1 MSERHDDTTSHES
14 LDLLDRAA
22 EFAPHM
28 SLEPSAVIAAGR
40 RKVRR
45 RRASAVGGGVA
56 AVALAGGL
64 WVAGPL
70 SPFTDPDAVAPAS
83 VSWQDGV
90 DVRVL
95 DNEPH
100 PSEVGRVHWQG
111 DLVSAEGDTRPAL
124 VLTKDGEQ
132 LDPIPAEDGP
142 GDVMIYR
149 SANLAVAVWESP
161 VGSSGE
167 QLLWSPGSEW
177 GQGGDFIV
185 DGVELW
191 YASAEFIPGAEPGL
205 EEMYWFGEDA
215 AHAASGAPVSSTV
228 LTAGDTRA
236 VVMVDEARGL
246 WGTDARPTD
255 QLVGNVHVATLRSG
269 AGYTGWMPGTEVSP
283 RAGDPAPAPRDVVP
297 TSVGVLPPGA
307 SLSATTSA
315 TVELAQGTV
324 GKHTVVL
331 AADPERTLAI
341 SPPQISYTLGG
352 RQHNLQSWV
361 ETGART
367 IEVDGAQVQVSGT
380 PDGLQLFVGPGEF
393 ALIPDRDLDGDSVVV
408 GGIGDGQV
416 VLVPGWEPTDDVT
429 GLRLQ
434 LGGDAQQWVEPDAT
448 LVGTLFDGSPL
459 LVLALDEGT
468 VQAGGAV
475 EAVGTMESDTIV
487 PLDLEGGVTEIDLG
501 L

>member
-1 MSERHDDTTSHES
+1 MSERHDDTTSHET

-22 EFAPHM
+22 ELSPSM

-70 SPFTDPDAVAPAS
+70 SLFTDPDAVAPAS
-83 VSWQDGV
+83 VNWQDGV
-90 DVRVL
+90 DVAVL

-142 GDVMIYR
+142 GDVLVYR
-149 SANLAVAVWESP
+149 SSNLVVAVWASP
-161 VGSSGE
+161 EGSTGE
-167 QLLWSPGSEW
+167 HVLWSPGSAW
-177 GQGGDFIV
+177 GQGGNFTV
-185 DGVELW
+185 DGVELR
-191 YASAEFIPGAEPGL
+191 YASAEFVPGSDPGV
-205 EEMYWFGEDA
+205 EELYWFSNDA
-215 AHAASGAPVSSTV
+215 AHAASGAPLASTV
-228 LTAGDTRA
+228 LAVDASSG
-236 VVMVDEARGL
+236 VVMVDEARGV
-246 WGTDARPTD
+246 WGTSARPSDEVTG
-255 QLVGNVHVATLRSG
+255 QVHVTALNSG
-269 AGYTGWMPGTEVSP
+269 AGYTGWMPGVAVSP
-283 RAGDPAPAPRDVVP
+283 QVGDPAPAPRHVVA

-307 SLSATTSA
+307 SLSVTGSA

-324 GKHTVVL
+324 GNHTVVL

-341 SPPQISYTLGG
+341 SPPPISYTLGG
-352 RQHNLQSWV
+352 EQHNLQSWV
-361 ETGART
+361 ETGAHT
-367 IEVDGAQVQVSGT
+367 IEVAGAQVQVSGT

-429 GLRLQ
+429 GLRVQ
-434 LGGDAQQWVEPDAT
+434 LGSDAQKWVEPDAT

-468 VQAGGAV
+468 VQAGGTV

-487 PLDLEGGVTEIDLG
+487 PLDLEDEVTEIDLG